1 MPITLMPSSA
11 SWPAEF
17 DSLSAELHRALGSL
31 ALRIDHIGSTSIPG
45 LAAKDVIDAQVIVAS
60 LKPRDRDLLVGAFV
74 TAGFARAGGSWNQ
87 RDHIPSTWTG
97 SHSAWDKMTFRSGPG
112 LRPANVHVR
121 VAGQPNERYALLF
134 RDFLRNDVEARM
146 AWEGFKVR
154 LAHEARDLHAY
165 GALKDPATD
174 VLMVAAERWA
184 SAVTGRYRAR
194 MRGVPAAL
202 ARE

>member
-31 ALRIDHIGSTSIPG
+31 ALRIDHIGSTSVPG

-60 LKPRDRDLLVGAFV
+60 LAPQDQDLLVDAFV
-74 TAGFARAGGSWNQ
+74 TVGFARAGDSWNQ
-87 RDHIPSTWTG
+87 RDHIPITWTG
-97 SHSAWDKMTFRSGPG
+97 SHTAWDKMTFRSGPG

-121 VAGQPNERYALLF
+121 IAGQPNERYALLF
-134 RDFLRNDVEARM
+134 RDYLRNDVEARP

-154 LAHEARDLHAY
+154 LARESRDLHAY

-184 SAVTGRYRAR
+184 RSSRWK
-194 MRGVPAAL
+194 VPDHADD
-202 ARE
+202 